1 MRMRKMVRNE
11 DGVQWWGQSRERPDG
26 RKSNKNVMD
35 MAKATYIGGK
45 VDELIQ

>member
-1 MRMRKMVRNE
+1 MRKRNMVRNE
-11 DGVQWWGQSRERPDG
+11 GGVQWWGQSRGRPDG
-26 RKSNKNVMD
+26 RKSKKNVMN